1 MSFNDSTTFTPHSS
15 SLIYFELNFVQFC
28 LLAISSTPTGS
39 QKKEKDRVTAKERNE
54 SITSLAHDAIT
65 ILPLLEH
72 GD

>member
-1 MSFNDSTTFTPHSS
+1 MLLSYADFHF
-15 SLIYFELNFVQFC
+15 LQLVFC
-28 LLAISSTPTGS
+28 SWTI
-39 QKKEKDRVTAKERNE
+39 KKEKDRVTVKDRNE